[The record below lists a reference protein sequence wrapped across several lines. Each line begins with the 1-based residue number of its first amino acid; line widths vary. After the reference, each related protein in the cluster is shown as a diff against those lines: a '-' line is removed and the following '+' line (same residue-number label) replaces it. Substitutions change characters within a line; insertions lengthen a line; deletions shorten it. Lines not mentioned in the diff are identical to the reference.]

1 MPVVAV
7 TVVAATVVNAPVDVV
22 VAPIDV
28 PLIVPPVIATALA
41 FCVDIVPKPVIAV
54 LGIVVEA
61 VNALVPLP
69 YRYPVSVVAPEPPF
83 ATGSAVPDRV
93 TAKVPLV
100 VMGEPDTDKNEG
112 TVIATLVTVPPA
124 AGVAE
129 IVMPPAV
136 LLMLT
141 LVPAVRVANE

>member
-28 PLIVPPVIATALA
+28 PSIVPPLMATALA
-41 FCVDIVPKPVIAV
+41 ACVDIVPKPVIAV

-69 YRYPVSVVAPEPPF
+69 YR
-83 ATGSAVPDRV
+83 
-93 TAKVPLV
+93 
-100 VMGEPDTDKNEG
+100 
-112 TVIATLVTVPPA
+112 
-124 AGVAE
+124 
-129 IVMPPAV
+129 
-136 LLMLT
+136 
-141 LVPAVRVANE
+141 

>member
-7 TVVAATVVNAPVDVV
+7 TVVNAPVDVV

-69 YRYPVSVVAPEPPF
+69 Y
-83 ATGSAVPDRV
+83 
-93 TAKVPLV
+93 K
-100 VMGEPDTDKNEG
+100 
-112 TVIATLVTVPPA
+112 
-124 AGVAE
+124 
-129 IVMPPAV
+129 
-136 LLMLT
+136 
-141 LVPAVRVANE
+141 

>member
-1 MPVVAV
+1 M
-7 TVVAATVVNAPVDVV
+7 
-22 VAPIDV
+22 
-28 PLIVPPVIATALA
+28 
-41 FCVDIVPKPVIAV
+41 
-54 LGIVVEA
+54 
-61 VNALVPLP
+61 
-69 YRYPVSVVAPEPPF
+69 VAPEPPF
-83 ATGSAVPDRV
+83 ATGRAVPDRV

-100 VMGEPDTDKNEG
+100 VMGDPVTDKNEG

-141 LVPAVRVANE
+141 LVPAVRVDNE